1 MLVKTLEKFS
11 CFETLTEPRR
21 KLGGNFQHDLI
32 DIIVIALCGTICH
45 CETWEDL
52 EDFAREREDW
62 LKKYISLEN
71 GIPSH
76 DTIARVISALD
87 TTEFFSL
94 TSGVWNLLAK
104 ASTLTAKRLVVAVI
118 VRQA

>member
-32 DIIVIALCGTICH
+32 DIIVIALCGTICY

-71 GIPSH
+71 GIPVMTPLPESSRH
-76 DTIARVISALD
+76 WTQPSFSSACKVG
-87 TTEFFSL
+87 L

-104 ASTLTAKRLVVAVI
+104 ASTLTAKRLV
-118 VRQA
+118 